1 MFRSRAAGDCHSSEV
16 PPTGSLLTTLPHLS
30 HPTEWLRHSGG
41 ELPERDTSTDLL
53 LLFSTRAVRL
63 FGYGFLSVTLVLYL
77 IGLGFGESSVG
88 LLLSLALLGDVI
100 LSLWFTT
107 SADRLGRRRM
117 LLVGAL
123 LIVFAGTVLA
133 STALPRLIGVAVLV
147 GVLSPSG
154 YEVGPFLSIEQAAL
168 TQIVADRHRTRLFA
182 WYNLVGALAT
192 ALGALLSGALVQALL
207 ETGIAPQESY
217 RTTLVIYGWFG
228 LLLGVLFLCLSPAVE
243 APAARVAGARPW
255 LGIHRSTG
263 IVARLSGLFALDA
276 FAGAFVLQSLVAYW
290 FVVRFSAQPAA
301 LGGIFFG
308 ANILAGLSGLL
319 AARLAARF
327 GLIRTMVFTHLPS
340 NVLLMAVPLMPTLAS
355 ATTVLLLRFALS
367 QMDVPTR
374 QSYTMAVV
382 DPDERSAAAGV
393 TTTARSVGAM
403 LSPTLSGRLLAV
415 PALIGV
421 PFFLAG
427 GLKIVYDLLLYRSF
441 RRVRPPEETSAETL

>member
-1 MFRSRAAGDCHSSEV
+1 MK
-16 PPTGSLLTTLPHLS
+16 TLPHLA
-30 HPTEWLRHSGG
+30 HPTAGLQSSGG
-41 ELPERDTSTDLL
+41 GLPERGTRTDLL

-100 LSLWFTT
+100 LSLWITT

-133 STALPRLIGVAVLV
+133 STSLPWLIGAAALV

-168 TQIVADRHRTRLFA
+168 ARIAADRHRTRLFA

-192 ALGALLSGALVQALL
+192 ALGALLSGALVQALV
-207 ETGIAPQESY
+207 EAGIAPQESY
-217 RTTLVIYGWFG
+217 RTTLFVYSGLG
-228 LLLGVLFLCLSPAVE
+228 LLLAGLFLCLSPAVE
-243 APAARVAGARPW
+243 AAAAPVAAARPW
-255 LGIHRSTG
+255 LGIHRSRG

-290 FVVRFSAQPAA
+290 FVVRFSARPVA
-301 LGGIFFG
+301 LGAIFFG
-308 ANILAGLSGLL
+308 ANILAGFSGLL
-319 AARLAARF
+319 AARLAERF
-327 GLIRTMVFTHLPS
+327 GLIKTMVFTHLPS
-340 NVLLMAVPLMPTLAS
+340 NVLLMAVPLMPTLS
-355 ATTVLLLRFALS
+355 AATAVLLLRFALS

-382 DPDERSAAAGV
+382 DSDERSAAAVV
-393 TTTARSVGAM
+393 TTTARSLGAM
-403 LSPTLSGRLLAV
+403 LSPTLSGGLLAV

-441 RRVRPPEETSAETL
+441 RRIQPPEETIESER